1 MKKKVLQMLL
11 LGVFVTFSSTIYA
24 QIKVSGV
31 VSGSSGELLPGA
43 TVVVKGTS
51 NGTVTGSDG
60 KYNITV
66 PSDQSILVFSFIGM
80 ENQEI
85 TVNGRTVLDVTMTL
99 SNIALQEV
107 VVTALGISREKKSL
121 GYSVA
126 EVKGEVLQKVAQ
138 ENVLNSLAGKVAG
151 VNISSTGGAGSS
163 VSMVIRGASS
173 LTSDNQPLFVV
184 DGIPMNNTLNNV
196 QQMGRDN
203 RADYGNSIS
212 DLNPEDFESVSILKG
227 PSAAALYGS
236 RAGNGVV
243 LITTKTGS
251 MKKGLGVTFTTNT
264 VIENPYKYLEKHNLM
279 ANGNRP
285 YTQNNRPNNGLPYMV
300 IDPSVSGWVGPELD
314 KGTLAYQWPYFN
326 ADGLLTAT
334 PLVSHPD
341 NWKNFFETGYT
352 TTNSI
357 ALSDATEKVDYRLSF
372 SNMLNKGVIPNSD
385 LNKNSISLNSTL
397 KLTERIKVSSSIN
410 FTASGAKNRPAGNRG
425 ANPIQAL
432 YETNSHIDVLS
443 LRDYWEKGKRVSSR
457 MGLMPLK

>member
-1 MKKKVLQMLL
+1 MLL
-11 LGVFVTFSSTIYA
+11 YLNLTVILILSLTFNLSAIVFEQAEAEPDLINDLQQVT
-24 QIKVSGV
+24 VR
-31 VSGSSGELLPGA
+31 
-43 TVVVKGTS
+43 
-51 NGTVTGSDG
+51 GTVTDAATGQAMAGVNIQVMGTSVGTISDLNG
-60 KYNITV
+60 RYLI
-66 PSDQSILVFSFIGM
+66 SAAIDQNAVLVFSFIGYVK
-80 ENQEI
+80 QEVQVAGQ
-85 TVNGRTVLDVTMTL
+85 TVIDVGL
-99 SNIALQEV
+99 VAEIKGLQEV

-126 EVKGEVLQKVAQ
+126 EVKGDALQKVAQ

-243 LITTKTGS
+243 LITTKSGS
-251 MKKGLGVTFTTNT
+251 MKKGLGVTFSTNT

-285 YTQNNRPNNGLPYMV
+285 YTQDNRPNNGLPYMV

-326 ADGLLTAT
+326 ADGVLTAT

-357 ALSDATEKVDYRLSF
+357 AMSDATEKIDYRLS
-372 SNMLNKGVIPNSD
+372 L
-385 LNKNSISLNSTL
+385 
-397 KLTERIKVSSSIN
+397 
-410 FTASGAKNRPAGNRG
+410 
-425 ANPIQAL
+425 
-432 YETNSHIDVLS
+432 
-443 LRDYWEKGKRVSSR
+443 
-457 MGLMPLK
+457 